1 MKYVKKDNTTFI
13 PFDGIEEV
21 IDKLPPNIYTVESHP
36 MRGMYLEVYSKNFV
50 INEPKLYGE
59 YPNKIDK
66 IINGFSHVNRNMGVI
81 MSGDKGLGKSLSA
94 KILCNRFLAQ
104 GYPIILCDKYL
115 DKLSSLL
122 HSINQT
128 CIVFFDEFDK
138 IFTYQSEI
146 NNSKSDKP
154 QEQFLSLFDGTDSNK
169 KMFLITCNDIFRLN
183 NFFINRPG
191 RFHYNISFEYP
202 TKEEVR
208 EYMQDNILKEYHNDI
223 EEIVKFSERTSLN
236 YDSLRAISFEVNLG
250 VPFKEAIKD
259 LNILNTED
267 NSYKITIHLT
277 NGDSSYIYEDDIDF
291 YSDDD
296 DEKSFGAFYIRSVD
310 AYIYVRLFLK
320 DIKFNYIKSC
330 YMADGKNC
338 RIHYNSNDENDNS
351 DLKNLQIHHVT
362 FTRQQKKSSFHYI
375 V

>member
-146 NNSKSDKP
+146 NNFYLYLTVLILIKRC
-154 QEQFLSLFDGTDSNK
+154 FLLPVMIYLD
-169 KMFLITCNDIFRLN
+169 LITFLLIDLAVFIIIFL
-183 NFFINRPG
+183 
-191 RFHYNISFEYP
+191 
-202 TKEEVR
+202 
-208 EYMQDNILKEYHNDI
+208 
-223 EEIVKFSERTSLN
+223 
-236 YDSLRAISFEVNLG
+236 
-250 VPFKEAIKD
+250 
-259 LNILNTED
+259 LNIL
-267 NSYKITIHLT
+267 
-277 NGDSSYIYEDDIDF
+277 
-291 YSDDD
+291 
-296 DEKSFGAFYIRSVD
+296 
-310 AYIYVRLFLK
+310 
-320 DIKFNYIKSC
+320 
-330 YMADGKNC
+330 
-338 RIHYNSNDENDNS
+338 
-351 DLKNLQIHHVT
+351 
-362 FTRQQKKSSFHYI
+362 QKKKYGSICKIIF
-375 V
+375 